1 MRAVAAVGRSAGLVG
16 HIYEEM
22 QNPIG
27 PAIVDFIN
35 NIEYRDPD

>member
-16 HIYEEM
+16 HIHEEM

-35 NIEYRDPD
+35 NIEYRELD